1 MSGAFLPLLQPVA
14 ACTRAQVLV
23 VPSGLDRSMVKG
35 RNDMNTTNEA
45 NTTQA
50 APADTPQVPVST
62 LTPEAV
68 VEALRALR
76 AQIGDATPLTT
87 AQRKSLRGKIRA
99 NNPILQ
105 ASINAIGALDKVA
118 AAVGQPA
125 NDVRELY
132 DEANRWTAVE
142 DEMRAMLNGI
152 TSSNLIRRQQV
163 SIIAAQASMIS
174 TQLVRTPDNAALVP
188 HVQEIKRLKSFARR
202 KKTALAP
209 GTPQSPA
216 SGTAHTPA
224 SGTPQSSSQAAAP
237 ATPVSQVPGTSGSHQ
252 A

>member
-1 MSGAFLPLLQPVA
+1 
-14 ACTRAQVLV
+14 
-23 VPSGLDRSMVKG
+23 
-35 RNDMNTTNEA
+35 MNPTNEA
-45 NTTQA
+45 TTTQA

-68 VEALRALR
+68 VEALRTLR

-105 ASINAIGALDKVA
+105 ASINALGALDKVA

-152 TSSNLIRRQQV
+152 TSSNLIRRQRV

-202 KKTALAP
+202 KKTAQAP

-216 SGTAHTPA
+216 SGTTQSSGSGTAHTPA
-224 SGTPQSSSQAAAP
+224 SGTRESSSQAAAP
-237 ATPVSQVPGTSGSHQ
+237 AVLVSQVPGTSGSHQ
-252 A
+252 G